1 MGGIVNIT
9 TRAPTETSAFATL
22 QGFAQPYRQYGTRDT
37 YYGYA
42 AETGFA
48 LKQAGSPWGLRV
60 SLRRLENTG
69 QPQQF
74 YVPGYSPALYRSEE
88 QTSELQSLMSTSFA
102 VFCLKKK

>member
-74 YVPGYSPALYRSEE
+74 YLPGYSPAFYAEPAAEIGRASCGDSVR
-88 QTSELQSLMSTSFA
+88 QY
-102 VFCLKKK
+102 V

>member
-22 QGFAQPYRQYGTRDT
+22 QGFAQPYRQYGTRDP

-48 LKQAGSPWGLRV
+48 LKQAGSPWGLRL
-60 SLRRLENTG
+60 SLRRLDNTG
-69 QPQQF
+69 QPQHF
-74 YVPGYSPALYRSEE
+74 SLPGSSVECRVGKECLRTCSIWCT
-88 QTSELQSLMSTSFA
+88 QTH
-102 VFCLKKK
+102 

>member
-60 SLRRLENTG
+60 SLRRLETTG

-74 YVPGYSPALYRSEE
+74 YLDRKSVVWGERVSIRV
-88 QTSELQSLMSTSFA
+88 ELGGRRIIKN
-102 VFCLKKK
+102 KK

>member
-48 LKQAGSPWGLRV
+48 HKQAGSPGGLRV
-60 SLRRLENTG
+60 SLRRLGNPG
-69 QPQQF
+69 RPKQF
-74 YVPGYSPALYRSEE
+74 QRSEE
-88 QTSELQSLMSTSFA
+88 RRAGKNGVIPVSFRWGPHHSNT
-102 VFCLKKK
+102 